1 MGFPQSNCVI
11 MKMQHVINIGDLK
24 SIYARSYSAWIQHT
38 IMLSN
43 PIYLSTSCDQSY
55 NYSCW
60 IGCNSL
66 THIDFARQLLV
77 FPSRLYAND
86 LKHLKKRLSA
96 SAVAVP
102 ASRDP
107 NRAVKEKHTTASPQ
121 QNNSY
126 C

>member
-24 SIYARSYSAWIQHT
+24 SIYASYSAWIQHT

-43 PIYLSTSCDQSY
+43 PIYLSTSSDQSN

-60 IGCNSL
+60 IVCNSL
-66 THIDFARQLLV
+66 THIDFAHQLLV

-86 LKHLKKRLSA
+86 LKHLKKHHSA

-102 ASRDP
+102 TSRDP
-107 NRAVKEKHTTASPQ
+107 SRAVKEKQTTASPQ